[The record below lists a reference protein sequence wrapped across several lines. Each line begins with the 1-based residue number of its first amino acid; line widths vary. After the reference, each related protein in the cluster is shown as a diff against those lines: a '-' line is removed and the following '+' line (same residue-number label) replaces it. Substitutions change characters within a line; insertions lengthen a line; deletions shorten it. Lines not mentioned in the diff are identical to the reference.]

1 MKKMLSV
8 AILSLTV
15 VMFAQMKLG
24 YINSD
29 KVLADYNEAKKAKEE
44 LSKWNKEM
52 ESKAVKMESEI
63 KALEDEIKNM
73 SVMVS
78 EEKRNEKMSAGQKKL
93 QEYYQ
98 YKDKV
103 WGQNGD
109 FYKKNS
115 ELMQPV
121 LDKINAVIKQV
132 SEKEKFDYVFDAN
145 TGTLLFAKPEYE
157 ITDIVLKELNK

>member
-1 MKKMLSV
+1 MKKV
-8 AILSLTV
+8 FTV
-15 VMFAQMKLG
+15 VILAAAVMMFAEIKLG

-29 KVLADYNEAKKAKEE
+29 KVLADYNDAKKAKEE
-44 LSKWNKEM
+44 LAKWNKEK
-52 ESKAVKMESEI
+52 ENEAVKMENEI

-78 EEKRNEKMSAGQKKL
+78 EEKRNEKMAEGQKKL

-103 WGQNGD
+103 WGQSGD

-132 SEKEKFDYVFDAN
+132 SEKEKFDFVFDAN

-157 ITDIVLKELNK
+157 ITDLVLKELNK

>member
-1 MKKMLSV
+1 MKKFFTI
-8 AILSLTV
+8 AILAATV
-15 VMFAQMKLG
+15 MMFAEMKLG

-29 KVLADYNEAKKAKEE
+29 KVLADYNDAKKAKEE
-44 LSKWNKEM
+44 LAKWNKDM
-52 ESKAVKMESEI
+52 EGKAVTMENEI
-63 KALEDEIKNM
+63 KALEEEIKNM

-78 EEKRNEKMSAGQKKL
+78 EEKRNEKMAQGQKKL

-103 WGQNGD
+103 WGQSGD

-115 ELMQPV
+115 ELMQPI

-157 ITDIVLKELNK
+157 ITDLIIKELNK

>member
-1 MKKMLSV
+1 MKKTTMLLIMLVSFV
-8 AILSLTV
+8 LS
-15 VMFAQMKLG
+15 AQMKFA

-29 KVLADYNEAKKAKEE
+29 KVLAEYNEAKKAKEQ

-52 ESKAVKMESEI
+52 ENKAMVMEKEI
-63 KALEDEIKNM
+63 QSLEDEIKNM
-73 SVMVS
+73 SLMVS
-78 EEKRNEKMSAGQKKL
+78 EEKRNEKMTQGQQKL

-98 YKDKV
+98 FKEV
-103 WGQNGD
+103 TWGQTGE

-121 LDKINAVIKQV
+121 IDKINDVIKEISQ
-132 SEKEKFDYVFDAN
+132 KEKYDFVFDAN

-157 ITDIVLKELNK
+157 ITDLIIKELNK